1 MPRIT
6 IESDKTWNMKEGDHL
21 QEVRRQVDMFF
32 DHALS
37 LDDEQSLL
45 QRVQRDPVYQQVFSH
60 EKTMRELIRNH
71 VHRPGVTPD
80 FIQSI
85 KNHIKTE

>member
-1 MPRIT
+1 
-6 IESDKTWNMKEGDHL
+6 MKNGDHL
-21 QEVRRQVDMFF
+21 QEIRRQVDMFF

-37 LDDEQSLL
+37 LEDEKHLMEQVR
-45 QRVQRDPVYQQVFSH
+45 QDPMYQQVFSH
-60 EKTMRELIRNH
+60 EKAIREHLKSK

-85 KNHIKTE
+85 KDHIRMG

>member
-1 MPRIT
+1 
-6 IESDKTWNMKEGDHL
+6 MKNGDHL

-37 LDDEQSLL
+37 LEEERHLL
-45 QRVQRDPVYQQVFSH
+45 QRVQQDPMYQQVFSH
-60 EKTMRELIRNH
+60 EKTMREHLRNH
-71 VHRPGVTPD
+71 VHRPGVSQD

-85 KNHIKTE
+85 KNHIKQG